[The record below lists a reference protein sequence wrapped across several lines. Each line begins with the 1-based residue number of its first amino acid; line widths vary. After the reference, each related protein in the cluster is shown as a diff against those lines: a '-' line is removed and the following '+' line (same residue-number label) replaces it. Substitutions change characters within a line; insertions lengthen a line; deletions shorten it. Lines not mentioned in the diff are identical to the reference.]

1 LLLDRKITNA
11 LSDGMTTKEVE
22 QLAVEQNSM
31 LTLRDYGLE
40 LVKDNLTT
48 ISEVKRVCSSE

>member
-1 LLLDRKITNA
+1 MDTTDETVA
-11 LSDGMTTKEVE
+11 LSDEATTKEVE

-31 LTLRDYGLE
+31 LTLRQYGLE

-48 ISEVKRVCSSE
+48 IAEVRRVCSSD